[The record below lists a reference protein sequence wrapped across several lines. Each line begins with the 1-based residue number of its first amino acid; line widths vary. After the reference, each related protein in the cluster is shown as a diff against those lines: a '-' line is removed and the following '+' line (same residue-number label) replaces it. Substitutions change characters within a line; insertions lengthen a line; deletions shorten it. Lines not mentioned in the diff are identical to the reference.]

1 MLSNYKIVT
10 LSHHY
15 TNLRD
20 LGKFVLP
27 EFEEKVVDLLQSAKQ
42 NFNIQELFYVSTCNR
57 VMFLLYSDTSVDSD
71 SVIPFYNHFL
81 PHLTDADNNILK
93 ENIKIFQGIDAV
105 NHLFNVAS
113 SIDSLVVGERQILS
127 QLRDAYEL
135 ARAKA
140 LCGDAMRI
148 LMDQAVLTSKE
159 VFSTTRIGEK
169 PVSVASLAVLK
180 LLRYSLRSD
189 ARILLI
195 GAGQTNHIVAKI
207 LQSNAFTNVHVFNR
221 SLPKAEAVAKLF
233 THGKAYPL
241 AELVNYKNG
250 FDAIIACTSSPTPL
264 IDSDVYN
271 ALIQN
276 EITPKVIIDLAVPNN
291 ISVEVASLKQVHY
304 IEVESLR
311 QMANENMAFREAEVS
326 KAKEIILQN
335 SEKFRKL
342 FKQRKIEKAFS
353 TLPEEI
359 RAIKEKAMTEV
370 FKKDL
375 ADLDEPTR
383 ELIEKMLTYMEK
395 KCVGVPM
402 KAAKELVL

>member
-1 MLSNYKIVT
+1 MLSHYKIIT
-10 LSHHY
+10 LTHQH

-20 LGKFVLP
+20 LGKFILP
-27 EFEEKVVDLLQSAKQ
+27 DVEEKAIDLLQRAKQ
-42 NFNIQELFYVSTCNR
+42 DFNIQELFYVSTCNR
-57 VMFLLYSDTSVDSD
+57 VMFLMYGETELDVNR
-71 SVIPFYNHFL
+71 VIRLFHHFI
-81 PHLTDADNNILK
+81 PHLTESDVKILI
-93 ENIKIFQGIDAV
+93 ENIKIFEGIDAV

-127 QLRDAYEL
+127 QLREAYEF
-135 ARAKA
+135 AKTKA
-140 LCGDAMRI
+140 LCGDAMRL
-148 LMDQAVLTSKE
+148 LMNQAVLTSKE
-159 VFSTTRIGEK
+159 VFSNTRIGEK

-180 LLRYSLRSD
+180 LLRYSLRAD

-207 LQSNAFTNVHVFNR
+207 LQSNAFTRVHVFNR
-221 SLPKAEAVAKLF
+221 SLPKAEAIAKLF
-233 THGKAYPL
+233 PQGKAFHLSDLHTYD
-241 AELVNYKNG
+241 NG
-250 FDAIIACTSSPTPL
+250 FDALIACTSSPTPL
-264 IDSDVYN
+264 IDLKVFTS
-271 ALIQN
+271 LIQN
-276 EITPKVIIDLAVPNN
+276 EKTPKVLIDLAVPNN
-291 ISVEVASLKQVHY
+291 ISVDVASVRQVHY

-311 QMANENMAFREAEVS
+311 RIANENMAFREAEVC

-335 SEKFRKL
+335 GEKFSKI

-359 RAIKEKAMTEV
+359 KAIKEKALTEV

-375 ADLDEPTR
+375 ADVDEPTR

>member
-1 MLSNYKIVT
+1 
-10 LSHHY
+10 
-15 TNLRD
+15 
-20 LGKFVLP
+20 
-27 EFEEKVVDLLQSAKQ
+27 
-42 NFNIQELFYVSTCNR
+42 
-57 VMFLLYSDTSVDSD
+57 
-71 SVIPFYNHFL
+71 
-81 PHLTDADNNILK
+81 
-93 ENIKIFQGIDAV
+93 
-105 NHLFNVAS
+105 
-113 SIDSLVVGERQILS
+113 
-127 QLRDAYEL
+127 
-135 ARAKA
+135 
-140 LCGDAMRI
+140 
-148 LMDQAVLTSKE
+148 MD
-159 VFSTTRIGEK
+159 
-169 PVSVASLAVLK
+169 
-180 LLRYSLRSD
+180 
-189 ARILLI
+189 
-195 GAGQTNHIVAKI
+195 
-207 LQSNAFTNVHVFNR
+207 
-221 SLPKAEAVAKLF
+221 
-233 THGKAYPL
+233 PL

-402 KAAKELVL
+402 KAAKELIL

>member
-1 MLSNYKIVT
+1 M
-10 LSHHY
+10 
-15 TNLRD
+15 
-20 LGKFVLP
+20 
-27 EFEEKVVDLLQSAKQ
+27 
-42 NFNIQELFYVSTCNR
+42 
-57 VMFLLYSDTSVDSD
+57 
-71 SVIPFYNHFL
+71 
-81 PHLTDADNNILK
+81 
-93 ENIKIFQGIDAV
+93 
-105 NHLFNVAS
+105 
-113 SIDSLVVGERQILS
+113 
-127 QLRDAYEL
+127 
-135 ARAKA
+135 
-140 LCGDAMRI
+140 
-148 LMDQAVLTSKE
+148 
-159 VFSTTRIGEK
+159 
-169 PVSVASLAVLK
+169 
-180 LLRYSLRSD
+180 
-189 ARILLI
+189 
-195 GAGQTNHIVAKI
+195 
-207 LQSNAFTNVHVFNR
+207 
-221 SLPKAEAVAKLF
+221 
-233 THGKAYPL
+233 
-241 AELVNYKNG
+241 
-250 FDAIIACTSSPTPL
+250 
-264 IDSDVYN
+264 
-271 ALIQN
+271 
-276 EITPKVIIDLAVPNN
+276 IIDLAVPNN